1 MNLCWRTLLAS
12 GSYSAYE
19 RLKYSNNTAFSITL
33 TNITATTQA
42 WPHILEFS
50 HRYGSVIST
59 TDTLWFSFANSTSGH
74 SNVVPSNNP
83 YDSSNGLFQVATG
96 TYCIFTV
103 VDVSSSS
110 VLNQTFDGSFS
121 PNQGFISC
129 QKSGEQSGKW
139 FIENL
144 TLTDDSTVWLVFYS
158 NSFSY
163 TDGINR
169 YYLFGDQVKTTVHY
183 IHYLYVKNYFISSQS
198 STNNIYT
205 YLKDT

>member
-12 GSYSAYE
+12 GSYSAYV
-19 RLKYSNNTAFSITL
+19 RLKYSNSTAFSITL

-42 WPHILEFS
+42 WPHILKFS
-50 HRYGSVIST
+50 HSYGSVIST

-96 TYCIFTV
+96 TYCISSV

-129 QKSGEQSGKW
+129 QKSGEQSGKC

-163 TDGINR
+163 I
-169 YYLFGDQVKTTVHY
+169 
-183 IHYLYVKNYFISSQS
+183 
-198 STNNIYT
+198 
-205 YLKDT
+205 